1 MATGDFLLRRLPP
14 EDVKLTDEEAR
25 RFYILKIKIMQ
36 NFYFAEY
43 HRQCAE
49 YQGGDEEAFDDELLR
64 EQESARECERA
75 RESARERERAR
86 ERE

>member
-14 EDVKLTDEEAR
+14 EDVKLRDEEA
-25 RFYILKIKIMQ
+25 Q

-49 YQGGDEEAFDDELLR
+49 YQGGDEEASDDELLR

-75 RESARERERAR
+75 QESKRAR
-86 ERE
+86 VRE